1 MKSSSRI
8 LLQWAK
14 SSWRASRGLKVKHPF
29 IKEVR
34 GKGLMIAIEFHEP
47 PQLRGKIAWRLM
59 HKIDQSLFTQIVVV
73 PLLSQ
78 HRVLTQVAGH
88 HMDVI
93 KILPPLIITE
103 KEINRFVGALDQ
115 TLDECQRFPGPML
128 ELARN
133 YARTAWRG
141 TSSDRTPKPATNGN
155 GYNGHNGHNG
165 HNGRNGHHGER
176 KRKRQ
181 RERQWPR
188 RGRSFRAGRVR
199 AGGFRSGWLSESTH
213 LSSGKG

>member
-1 MKSSSRI
+1 MAR
-8 LLQWAK
+8 LA
-14 SSWRASRGLKVKHPF
+14 ALKTKHPF

-59 HKIDQSLFTQIVVV
+59 HKIDESLFTQIVVV

-103 KEINRFVGALDQ
+103 KEIDYFVHALDE

-128 ELARN
+128 ELAKN
-133 YARTAWRG
+133 YARTAFR
-141 TSSDRTPKPATNGN
+141 SSNGN
-155 GYNGHNGHNG
+155 GDRRVSKPVANGHNGHGGPDG
-165 HNGRNGHHGER
+165 HNGRNGHGESDGHNGHNGFHVNGNGHGNGNGNGNDS
-176 KRKRQ
+176 
-181 RERQWPR
+181 
-188 RGRSFRAGRVR
+188 GRDVEPAHPLSRAR
-199 AGGFRSGWLSESTH
+199 
-213 LSSGKG
+213 

>member
-1 MKSSSRI
+1 MACGLASLSVIEDEGLVERSAEI
-8 LLQWAK
+8 GALLME
-14 SSWRASRGLKVKHPF
+14 RLRGLQTKHPF

-103 KEINRFVGALDQ
+103 KEVDRFVNALDQ

-133 YARTAWRG
+133 YARTALRG
-141 TSSDRTPKPATNGN
+141 ADKPGNRRVSKPAANSRNGKN
-155 GYNGHNGHNG
+155 GKNGHHGHNGHNG
-165 HNGRNGHHGER
+165 HPTNGNGNGKGRNIHTVSSNGI
-176 KRKRQ
+176 
-181 RERQWPR
+181 
-188 RGRSFRAGRVR
+188 
-199 AGGFRSGWLSESTH
+199 TH
-213 LSSGKG
+213 